1 MHKAVSAIIFD
12 NEVKVAFRESD
23 KSLTTTSSVE
33 LRFEPHVAGASDGS
47 STSSSLLLV
56 AEFDKCLGFIANS
69 SPIDAKEAS
78 AIKGINDINPKVSK
92 LEESYLKVTVL
103 LCSNATS
110 DRYMRTHISCNL
122 L

>member
-1 MHKAVSAIIFD
+1 MDMHKAVSAIIFD

-47 STSSSLLLV
+47 STSSSSLLV
-56 AEFDKCLGFIANS
+56 AECLGFIANS

-92 LEESYLKVTVL
+92 LEETYLKVTVL

>member
-1 MHKAVSAIIFD
+1 M
-12 NEVKVAFRESD
+12 
-23 KSLTTTSSVE
+23 
-33 LRFEPHVAGASDGS
+33 AGASDGS

-78 AIKGINDINPKVSK
+78 AIKGITDAIAKNFKIGRD
-92 LEESYLKVTVL
+92 LKVTVL

-110 DRYMRTHISCNL
+110 DRYRRTHISCNL
-122 L
+122 LSHDSEVESIFHRGHDFFDFV